1 MKKQFDSPM
10 LSWRQEREELLKG
23 DQRAIDWGHQLGWKY
38 SQAASHSSAFR
49 LNHRKINPKTA
60 EGKEEQ
66 IVHAVIHVQKFIAA
80 PELKVGQ
87 GYQSHKKVCCIGVT
101 SKSCKTLALVD
112 WSLTPWFS
120 HNSSYGSHLKLK
132 PPMWILVVGS
142 GATRECFSTRVFC
155 LPSTP
160 DRPGPFLDTGGWRSI
175 RSKQK
180 RKQHAS
186 CLSYGAQKTERPGPA
201 GPTGRWL
208 PQDNDQA
215 NRSLSKGSCI
225 DDVMLCIKRYLEP
238 LDSISDKCDP
248 CLTVTSEGS
257 VVTVLYAKTEND
269 VAAIQVTSCV
279 WCSVDIRLPLSFL
292 TCAKPKYLLSDLSCS
307 EWEVKRLL
315 TNMRRGLQEL
325 SSRAGEMIA
334 GLMLVLFGG
343 LLGVCSDVSANRGGY
358 PSFTDEIPFKIT
370 WPGSEFRLPTSGA
383 LYSEDD
389 FVIMTTTEKEKY
401 KCLLPSL
408 ANGEE
413 DDDKGYGGPSPGELL
428 EPLFKRSSCS
438 YRIESY
444 WTYEV
449 CHGKHVRQYHEE
461 KETGQKISVQEYY
474 LGNMDQRSQS
484 ADTDQDEEREN
495 AKAASQTEVST
506 KNIEGQLTPYYSVEM
521 GYGTPCTLKQNL
533 PRSTSVLY
541 VCHPEAKH
549 EILSIAEVTTC
560 EYEVVVLTP
569 LLCTHPKYRF
579 KSSPVNA
586 IFCQALEGSPLQP
599 QRLTQLDKE
608 QEELLKP
615 PFSTNADIRE
625 EGVSPVREEAFTST
639 HKPMTVGGQV
649 QVTVGTT
656 HISRLTDD
664 QLIKEFLS
672 GLYCLQG
679 GVGWWKY
686 EFCYGKHVHQYHE
699 DKEQGKNIVVVGNW
713 NAEEHVEWAK
723 KNVAR
728 SYQLKEDG
736 AQKVKVVSHFYG
748 HGDLCDL
755 TGKPRQVVVKLKC
768 KESESPHAV
777 TVYMMEPQTC
787 QYVLGVESPVICR
800 ILDTADEHG
809 LLSIPS

>member
-1 MKKQFDSPM
+1 M
-10 LSWRQEREELLKG
+10 
-23 DQRAIDWGHQLGWKY
+23 
-38 SQAASHSSAFR
+38 
-49 LNHRKINPKTA
+49 
-60 EGKEEQ
+60 
-66 IVHAVIHVQKFIAA
+66 
-80 PELKVGQ
+80 
-87 GYQSHKKVCCIGVT
+87 
-101 SKSCKTLALVD
+101 
-112 WSLTPWFS
+112 
-120 HNSSYGSHLKLK
+120 
-132 PPMWILVVGS
+132 
-142 GATRECFSTRVFC
+142 
-155 LPSTP
+155 
-160 DRPGPFLDTGGWRSI
+160 
-175 RSKQK
+175 
-180 RKQHAS
+180 
-186 CLSYGAQKTERPGPA
+186 A
-201 GPTGRWL
+201 G
-208 PQDNDQA
+208 
-215 NRSLSKGSCI
+215 
-225 DDVMLCIKRYLEP
+225 
-238 LDSISDKCDP
+238 
-248 CLTVTSEGS
+248 
-257 VVTVLYAKTEND
+257 
-269 VAAIQVTSCV
+269 
-279 WCSVDIRLPLSFL
+279 LPL
-292 TCAKPKYLLSDLSCS
+292 
-307 EWEVKRLL
+307 
-315 TNMRRGLQEL
+315 
-325 SSRAGEMIA
+325 
-334 GLMLVLFGG
+334 VLIGG
-343 LLGVCSDVSANRGGY
+343 LLGVCCGVSANRGGY

-370 WPGSEFRLPTSGA
+370 WPGAEFSLPTSGPI
-383 LYSEDD
+383 YSEDD

-474 LGNMDQRSQS
+474 LGNMAQSSQS
-484 ADTDQDEEREN
+484 ADTEQAEEKVS
-495 AKAASQTEVST
+495 AKAASQKEVPT

-521 GYGTPCTLKQNL
+521 GNGTPCTLKRNE
-533 PRSTSVLY
+533 PRSTYVLY

-569 LLCTHPKYRF
+569 LLCAHPKYRF
-579 KSSPVNA
+579 KPSPVNA

-615 PFSTNADIRE
+615 PFSTNAGIRE

-639 HKPMTVGGQV
+639 HKPMNIGGQV

-699 DKEQGKNIVVVGNW
+699 DKEQGKNIIVVGNW
-713 NAEEHVEWAK
+713 NAEEHIEWAK
-723 KNVAR
+723 KNIAR

-755 TGKPRQVVVKLKC
+755 TGKPRQVIVKLKC

-787 QYVLGVESPVICR
+787 QYVLGVESPIICR